1 LLKSIETGAIPYYR
15 GIYSESEAV
24 KRTVFEN
31 EYSLNYRQ
39 WLPEAAELYQIL
51 NEQLRDT
58 YKQKIIVHQ
67 ELAENVFMTV
77 YSNGKAVLVNCN
89 KEAIIIDGIEVKGEG
104 FKVIEEVY
112 NEKEIDF

>member
-1 LLKSIETGAIPYYR
+1 
-15 GIYSESEAV
+15 
-24 KRTVFEN
+24 
-31 EYSLNYRQ
+31 LNYRQ

-58 YKQKIIVHQ
+58 YNQKIIDHQ

-77 YSNGKAVLVNCN
+77 YSNGKAVLVNYN